1 MPMQERSRAW
11 SGGGWPSQAERM
23 RALVQRVRKG
33 RVSVD
38 GKTLAQIGRGLVIL
52 LGVGEGDS
60 EAEAHWLATKCAHL
74 RVFADEQGKMN
85 RSLLETQGEAIV
97 VSQFTLYGDVQKGRR
112 PSFVHA
118 APPELA
124 EPMVERFAAILQE
137 EGVPT
142 QTGSF
147 GAMMLV
153 EIENDGPVTLML
165 ERESGSSVEP

>member
-1 MPMQERSRAW
+1 
-11 SGGGWPSQAERM
+11 M
-23 RALVQRVRKG
+23 RALIQRVRKG
-33 RVSVD
+33 SVSVD
-38 GKTLAQIGRGLVIL
+38 GQTLAHIGRGLVIL
-52 LGVGEGDS
+52 LGVGQGDS
-60 EAEAHWLATKCAHL
+60 EAEARWLAGKCAHL

-97 VSQFTLYGDVQKGRR
+97 VSQFTLYGDVRKGRR

-118 APPELA
+118 AAPELA
-124 EPMVERFAAILQE
+124 EPLVDRFASMLRE

-165 ERESGSSVEP
+165 EKEPGSPEEP

>member
-1 MPMQERSRAW
+1 M
-11 SGGGWPSQAERM
+11 
-23 RALVQRVRKG
+23 
-33 RVSVD
+33 SVD
-38 GKTLAQIGRGLVIL
+38 GQTLAQIGRGLVIL
-52 LGVGEGDS
+52 LGVGQGDS
-60 EAEAHWLATKCAHL
+60 DAEARWLAGKCAHL

-97 VSQFTLYGDVQKGRR
+97 VSQFTLYGDVRKGRR

-118 APPELA
+118 AAPELA
-124 EPMVERFAAILQE
+124 EPLVERFASMLRE

-165 ERESGSSVEP
+165 EREPGIPEEP

>member
-1 MPMQERSRAW
+1 
-11 SGGGWPSQAERM
+11 M
-23 RALVQRVRKG
+23 RALIQRVRKG
-33 RVSVD
+33 SVSVD
-38 GKTLAQIGRGLVIL
+38 GQTLAQIGRGLVIL
-52 LGVGEGDS
+52 LGVGQGDS
-60 EAEAHWLATKCAHL
+60 DAEARWLAGKCAHL

-97 VSQFTLYGDVQKGRR
+97 VSQFTLYGDVRKGRR

-118 APPELA
+118 AAPELA
-124 EPMVERFAAILQE
+124 EPLVERFVSMLRE

-165 ERESGSSVEP
+165 EREPGSSVEP

>member
-1 MPMQERSRAW
+1 
-11 SGGGWPSQAERM
+11 M
-23 RALVQRVRKG
+23 RALIQRVRKG
-33 RVSVD
+33 SVSVD
-38 GKTLAQIGRGLVIL
+38 GQTLAHIGRGLVIL
-52 LGVGEGDS
+52 LGVGQGDS
-60 EAEAHWLATKCAHL
+60 EAEARWLAGKCAHL

-97 VSQFTLYGDVQKGRR
+97 VSQFTLYGDIRKGRR

-118 APPELA
+118 AAPELA
-124 EPMVERFAAILQE
+124 EPLVDRFASMLRE

-165 ERESGSSVEP
+165 EKEPGGSVEP

>member
-1 MPMQERSRAW
+1 
-11 SGGGWPSQAERM
+11 M
-23 RALVQRVRKG
+23 RALIQRVRKG
-33 RVSVD
+33 GVSVD
-38 GKTLAQIGRGLVIL
+38 GTTLAQIGEGLVIL
-52 LGVGEGDS
+52 LGIGERDTET
-60 EAEAHWLATKCAHL
+60 EARWLASKCAHL

-85 RSLLETQGEAIV
+85 HSLLETKGEAIV

-124 EPMVERFAAILQE
+124 EPLVERFAALLRQ

-165 ERESGSSVEP
+165 EREPGSSIEP

>member
-1 MPMQERSRAW
+1 
-11 SGGGWPSQAERM
+11 M
-23 RALVQRVRKG
+23 RALIQRVRKG
-33 RVSVD
+33 GVSVD
-38 GKTLAQIGRGLVIL
+38 GTTLAQIGEGLVIL
-52 LGVGEGDS
+52 LGIGERDTET
-60 EAEAHWLATKCAHL
+60 EARWLASKCAHL

-85 RSLLETQGEAIV
+85 HSLLETLGEAIV
-97 VSQFTLYGDVQKGRR
+97 VSQFTLYGDVRKGRR

-124 EPMVERFAAILQE
+124 EPLVERFAALLRQ

-165 ERESGSSVEP
+165 EREPGQTQEPEAGTTR

>member
-1 MPMQERSRAW
+1 
-11 SGGGWPSQAERM
+11 M
-23 RALVQRVRKG
+23 RALIQRVRKG
-33 RVSVD
+33 SVSVD
-38 GKTLAQIGRGLVIL
+38 GQTLAHIGRGLVIL
-52 LGVGEGDS
+52 LGVGQGDS
-60 EAEAHWLATKCAHL
+60 EAEARWLAGKCAHL

-97 VSQFTLYGDVQKGRR
+97 VSQFTLYGDIRKGRR

-118 APPELA
+118 AAPELA
-124 EPMVERFAAILQE
+124 EPLVDRFASMLRE

-165 ERESGSSVEP
+165 EKEPGSSVEP